1 MKPSGLFLILSLL
14 FFPVSNASA
23 GGPGKRE
30 LPARRHELFAG
41 TAMPGRYNISGYVY
55 DGASFDA
62 FSIPGIYRSSKYY
75 EKEFTT
81 GAWSLGYTYR
91 FTKVLAIQASVFY
104 EAGWVQNYD
113 RTTRLQAGR
122 SLDSYLTAMAS
133 FKVYWYN
140 RPIVRMYSYLGLG
153 LAYNHK
159 LCDPAGEPGHGTKM
173 DSAVMSYQLTPLGIQ
188 IGRRFF
194 GFAEIGGGNYC
205 SGFAV
210 GAGYCF

>member
-1 MKPSGLFLILSLL
+1 MKTSGLFLILSL
-14 FFPVSNASA
+14 FFLPVSNAFA
-23 GGPGKRE
+23 GGPRKNGFPIRH
-30 LPARRHELFAG
+30 HELSIG
-41 TAMPGRYNISGYVY
+41 TAMLPGRYGFGYEY
-55 DGASFDA
+55 GTSYDA
-62 FSIPGIYRSSKYY
+62 FSIPGIYRNSKYY